1 MKQNFHNTQH
11 LSPDFRVFKQIVDVR
26 GCDDSRSNGSSSC
39 FYFSIFMFSLYLC
52 LNPTRSGSDLRPGE
66 QLQTRVRLQ
75 TRCSQDRNPHHGW
88 EVPGW
93 CHTPRAE
100 PEGCWDRTVCHR
112 YDSKCSTHHRLLL
125 CYNQLVDSK
134 HRAQWYF
141 YICLYVLR
149 WCSSFDSLSFI

>member
-1 MKQNFHNTQH
+1 MKQNFHSTQYP
-11 LSPDFRVFKQIVDVR
+11 SPDFRVFKQTVDVR
-26 GCDDSRSNGSSSC
+26 GRDDSRSNGSSSY

-75 TRCSQDRNPHHGW
+75 TRRSQDRNPHHGW

-112 YDSKCSTHHRLLL
+112 YDSKCSTYHRLLL
-125 CYNQLVDSK
+125 CYVQLVVCS
-134 HRAQWYF
+134 RAGAPM
-141 YICLYVLR
+141 IANIELNDTSTSVCM
-149 WCSSFDSLSFI
+149 C